1 MDTGAPVVR
10 KQSPPGG
17 AGLVRLLA
25 LTAARRSTSDRLLG
39 PLWWVLDPLILVGVY
54 ALVFGS
60 WLGLRHG
67 PEGLA
72 YPLFLACALIPWR
85 WFSTATISGANAFV
99 RNGSLL
105 TSVPLR
111 RGSVVLA
118 EQLATLAVALAGLP
132 ILALFM
138 WFYDK
143 PATWELLWLPVPLAV
158 LALLSA
164 GISYVL
170 CPLTVLLP
178 DAANA
183 WGAVMRILW
192 FLSPG
197 LYSVERVPD
206 AWRSWYEALNP
217 FVGILEGVRRPV
229 HDAAPPLWGAL
240 GWSALWAVALWIV
253 GRMLFRRLSADAVRM
268 L

>member
-1 MDTGAPVVR
+1 MRIQTFIVTPNLPEPL
-10 KQSPPGG
+10 KP
-17 AGLVRLLA
+17 LLDI
-25 LTAARRSTSDRLLG
+25 ARNV
-39 PLWWVLDPLILVGVY
+39 WWVLDPLILVGVY

-143 PATWELLWLPVPLAV
+143 PATWELLWLPCRWRCWRCSLRA
-158 LALLSA
+158 SA
-164 GISYVL
+164 T
-170 CPLTVLLP
+170 CC
-178 DAANA
+178 A
-183 WGAVMRILW
+183 R
-192 FLSPG
+192 
-197 LYSVERVPD
+197 
-206 AWRSWYEALNP
+206 
-217 FVGILEGVRRPV
+217 
-229 HDAAPPLWGAL
+229 
-240 GWSALWAVALWIV
+240 
-253 GRMLFRRLSADAVRM
+253 
-268 L
+268 